1 MSGNEHTA
9 FAKQNFSISGASGLY
24 DRARP
29 TYPEPALQKILSL
42 LPPSAAVVELGAGTG
57 LFSRGLLNAA
67 LAKPGSV
74 SEWLAVEPSEGMRV
88 GFEKKLPEVAAL
100 EGSGLQV
107 AIVDGLFDKIP
118 VEDGKA
124 DLVVVAQAFHWVGK
138 DGESALREIARVLK
152 PGAFFVAIWNL
163 EDRSVPWVAQLRD
176 AYEVYEAG
184 TPQYRHGY
192 WKSIFDAAFYPETFE
207 APVQE
212 LYHRDLPATEQ
223 GVIDRVLSKSFIT
236 ALSEEEQAK
245 VVKELEA
252 VLKKGEGR
260 KWIKEDEG
268 IFEYPYDTDLYV
280 IRKK

>member
-1 MSGNEHTA
+1 MSGNEHTS

-29 TYPEPALQKILSL
+29 TYPAPALEKLLAL
-42 LPPSAAVVELGAGTG
+42 LPPAASVVELGAGTG
-57 LFSRGLLNAA
+57 LFSRGLLAAA

-88 GFEKKLPEVAAL
+88 GFEKKLHEVEAL
-100 EGSGLQV
+100 EGSGIKV
-107 AIVDGLFDKIP
+107 AIVDGLFDQIP

-124 DLVVVAQAFHWVGK
+124 DLAFHWVGK

-152 PGAFFVAIWNL
+152 PGAVFAAIWNL

-192 WKSIFDAAFYPETFE
+192 WRSIFDTAFYSEAFE

-212 LYHRDLPATEQ
+212 LYHRILPTTEQ

-245 VVKELEA
+245 VIKEVEA
-252 VLKKGEGR
+252 VVQKGDGR

-268 IFEYPYDTDLYV
+268 IFEYPYNTDLFL
-280 IRKK
+280 IRKKK